1 MEAKTLKNSKLV
13 QDSRIEYFNTKL
25 EKLEKRAKKVYSLMW
40 DEDSSV
46 SYKIE
51 EWEMLSVEREDLDIQ
66 IRETQNYI
74 SENNLHRYDEIVII
88 STDNGFLSSYDV
100 EGLNATFSRSYDVEG
115 GNDEFSLKL
124 TPSSTAMHSCRET
137 RTKFSN
143 NIEL

>member
-25 EKLEKRAKKVYSLMW
+25 EKLEKRAKKVHSLMW
-40 DEDSSV
+40 GEDSFV
-46 SYKIE
+46 KYKSE
-51 EWEMLSVEREDLDIQ
+51 EWEMLSVEREDLDAQ

-124 TPSSTAMHSCRET
+124 TPSC
-137 RTKFSN
+137 
-143 NIEL
+143 